1 MSTIIEIQGL
11 TKKYGTL
18 TALDD
23 LNLSIEE
30 GGVFGFIGPNGAGKT
45 TTMRILTTLLKPT
58 SGKAWVAGCSVLDDP
73 RGVRRA
79 IGYMPDFFGV
89 YEDMKVW
96 EYLDFFAACYD
107 IPQSTR
113 TGMIDDLLA
122 LVDLGHKK
130 EAFVETLSRGMKQ
143 RLCLARTLT
152 HDPQV
157 LILDEPA
164 SGLDPRARIEMRE
177 LLRELKNM
185 GKTIFFSS
193 HILSEV
199 ADICTS
205 IGIVEAGRLI
215 AHGDMAEMKKQLR
228 AHRLIQMRV
237 IGETLPLQ
245 EFLVG
250 YEGVHQ
256 ITPGSELDL
265 PIDTIRIDFSGDDA
279 ALQQLLAAIVAQRL
293 PLLSFPR
300 RNGRFGRCVPARYQ
314 RHCELEELIQ
324 RHKGT
329 KRQRKPFVPL
339 SLCLFVLS
347 FLRIEN
353 IESVATVASIT
364 AKPGLSAR
372 DGGLGQSQSVL
383 SADYAL
389 FAVYY
394 SGCVVAG
401 YLWRGF

>member
-11 TKKYGTL
+11 TKQYGEL
-18 TALDD
+18 TALSD
-23 LNLSIEE
+23 LYLTLQE
-30 GGVFGFIGPNGAGKT
+30 GDVFGFIGPNGAGKT

-58 SGKAWVAGCSVLDDP
+58 SGTAWVAGHSIADDP

-89 YEDMKVW
+89 YDDMKVW
-96 EYLDFFAACYD
+96 EYLDFFGACYD
-107 IPQSTR
+107 ILPSVR
-113 TGMIDDLLA
+113 AGMIDDLLA

-130 EAFVETLSRGMKQ
+130 DAYVESLSRGMKQ

-205 IGIVEAGRLI
+205 IGIIEAGRLV
-215 AHGDMAEMKKQLR
+215 AHGDMAEMKRQLR

-237 IGETLPLQ
+237 LGDAAPLQ
-245 EFLVG
+245 AFLLG
-250 YEGVHQ
+250 RTDISNIAAGPEA
-256 ITPGSELDL
+256 DL
-265 PIDTIRIDFSGDDA
+265 PPDTLRADFSGDDA
-279 ALQQLLAAIVAQRL
+279 ALSRLLNAIVSQGI
-293 PLLSFPR
+293 PLLGFQEET
-300 RNGRFGRCVPARYQ
+300 GD
-314 RHCELEELIQ
+314 LED
-324 RHKGT
+324 
-329 KRQRKPFVPL
+329 V
-339 SLCLFVLS
+339 
-347 FLRIEN
+347 FLHVTQGIIN
-353 IESVATVASIT
+353 
-364 AKPGLSAR
+364 
-372 DGGLGQSQSVL
+372 
-383 SADYAL
+383 
-389 FAVYY
+389 
-394 SGCVVAG
+394 
-401 YLWRGF
+401 